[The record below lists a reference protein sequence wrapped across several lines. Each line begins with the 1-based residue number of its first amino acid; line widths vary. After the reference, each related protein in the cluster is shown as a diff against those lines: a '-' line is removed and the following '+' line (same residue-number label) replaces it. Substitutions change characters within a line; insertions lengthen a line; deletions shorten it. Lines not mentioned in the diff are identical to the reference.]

1 MSVVTLVSGG
11 LDSLL
16 VACLA
21 KEEGLTQFP
30 LFIDYGQR
38 AREQEYAACLQG
50 MAHLGL
56 PKPVTA
62 GLGGY
67 GELIRSGLTDKSQRV
82 YEDAYTPGRN
92 LLFLLAGAAYA
103 AKVGADAVSIG
114 LLHEDSSLFPD
125 QTRRFL
131 QSAEATLELAVAKP
145 IRVLA
150 PLAEFHK
157 SDVVRLAKEKALSGS
172 YSCHLGEAE
181 PCGACIACREFLF
194 DGAG

>member
-38 AREQEYAACLQG
+38 ARDQEYAACLQG
-50 MAHLGL
+50 MVRLGL
-56 PKPVTA
+56 PKPMTA
-62 GLGGY
+62 NLGGF
-67 GELIRSGLTDKSQRV
+67 GQLIRSGLTDRTQRV

-103 AKVGADAVSIG
+103 AKIGADAVSIG
-114 LLHEDSSLFPD
+114 LLHEDTSLFPD
-125 QTRRFL
+125 QTGSFL
-131 QSAEATLELAVAKP
+131 RSAEATLELAVSKP
-145 IRVLA
+145 VRVLA
-150 PLAEFHK
+150 PLAGFHK
-157 SDVVRLAKEKALSGS
+157 RDVVLLAEEKGLTGS
-172 YSCHLGEAE
+172 YSCHLGEPE
-181 PCGACIACREFLF
+181 PCGECIACREFLF
-194 DGAG
+194 EGAD